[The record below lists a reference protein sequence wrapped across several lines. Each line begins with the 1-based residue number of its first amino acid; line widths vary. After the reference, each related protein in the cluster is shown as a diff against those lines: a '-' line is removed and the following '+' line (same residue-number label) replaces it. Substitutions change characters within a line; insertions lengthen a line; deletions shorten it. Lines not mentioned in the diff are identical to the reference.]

1 MSMSRTKNPTRVRIQ
16 TVSRVG
22 NGSLASKVIYMTKS
36 EDLVSDVALKRRT
49 GWDRGGLPVPRLSG
63 FH

>member
-1 MSMSRTKNPTRVRIQ
+1 MSTSQTKSPTRVRIQ

-36 EDLVSDVALKRRT
+36 EDLVSNVETKRRT
-49 GWDRGGLPVPRLSG
+49 DWD
-63 FH
+63 

>member
-1 MSMSRTKNPTRVRIQ
+1 MSQTRNPTRVRIQ

-36 EDLVSDVALKRRT
+36 EDLVSNELKRRT
-49 GWDRGGLPVPRLSG
+49 EWD
-63 FH
+63 